1 MMSGA
6 YGGLGG
12 GGAGGGG
19 GAAPPPGA
27 APAAPSAVPAAPSA
41 AAPGDLSRLI
51 QAYVPEHRDC
61 ILKLV
66 VSMNNR

>member
-19 GAAPPPGA
+19 GAARPPGA
-27 APAAPSAVPAAPSA
+27 APAAPSA